1 MDVIVVAARP
11 CPLSGQSFKRINY
24 RGEDGGEMEI
34 DNRRLN
40 GEVWMKSEILF
51 SFKGVNELHGLAN
64 NKILLAGYV
73 LLDG

>member
-1 MDVIVVAARP
+1 
-11 CPLSGQSFKRINY
+11 
-24 RGEDGGEMEI
+24 MEI

-64 NKILLAGYV
+64 NKILLAGFV